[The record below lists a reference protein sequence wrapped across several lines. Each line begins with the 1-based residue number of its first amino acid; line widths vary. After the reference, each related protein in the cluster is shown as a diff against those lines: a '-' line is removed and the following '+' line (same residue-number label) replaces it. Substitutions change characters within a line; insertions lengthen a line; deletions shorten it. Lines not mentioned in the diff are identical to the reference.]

1 MRRARPR
8 NLFPLPAGITLPV
21 QCGPGLAEQLARP
34 LGRGERLQPGECLID
49 HLGGFLPES
58 ALPES
63 SSKSACAFPI
73 TSIAAFVLAS
83 SAVSFSFSFRS
94 RSLSTSA
101 WLRPGRPGGLTERPL
116 SRASRPVSYTHL
128 STEAELVTPDES
140 DPLDVPR
147 NERLRDRVFEDLAGL
162 ILDDFNRA
170 VVREGVLG
178 RSPGVQNGEGAPS
191 DQGVL
196 RGVGWRIGTRSQ
208 SRLRVGYP

>member
-1 MRRARPR
+1 VDR
-8 NLFPLPAGITLPV
+8 T
-21 QCGPGLAEQLARP
+21 
-34 LGRGERLQPGECLID
+34 
-49 HLGGFLPES
+49 
-58 ALPES
+58 
-63 SSKSACAFPI
+63 
-73 TSIAAFVLAS
+73 
-83 SAVSFSFSFRS
+83 SAVLHLRPDCL
-94 RSLSTSA
+94 RSLV
-101 WLRPGRPGGLTERPL
+101 WKRDRG
-116 SRASRPVSYTHL
+116 